1 MKPIEDPV
9 IRRDGKSMIDFAK
22 LMGAKAASHAK
33 PSEKKRYCMLCDDGS
48 YFESLIT
55 PLEKTTRPGS

>member
-1 MKPIEDPV
+1 
-9 IRRDGKSMIDFAK
+9 MIDFAK